1 MVKERHED
9 DTKDEEFE
17 DDFEGGEEEA
27 DGDFA
32 DSELEFDDE
41 EVAIDEGETDEDAD
55 EDVISRVV
63 PKRRVPVKAAPSI
76 EGVAKT
82 KLEKPNIYAEV
93 WERLNVKHGDNKP
106 VQYAISTKL
115 QRHDLI
121 HHKNFGLG
129 FVTEIQSPT
138 RAEVLFKD
146 ALRKLVHNR

>member
-17 DDFEGGEEEA
+17 DDFEGGEEEV

-41 EVAIDEGETDEDAD
+41 EIAIDEGETDEDAD

-82 KLEKPNIYAEV
+82 KLE
-93 WERLNVKHGDNKP
+93 
-106 VQYAISTKL
+106 
-115 QRHDLI
+115 
-121 HHKNFGLG
+121 
-129 FVTEIQSPT
+129 
-138 RAEVLFKD
+138 
-146 ALRKLVHNR
+146 